1 MNRIVCGDCEQ
12 VLGESF
18 GDNSFDVCVTD
29 PPYGMG
35 MEQWD
40 HSVPPKEAWAE
51 ILRVLKPGAFC
62 LSFCSPMLY
71 HRLAVNMEDAGFVVK
86 DQLIWMVTTK
96 MASANKL
103 KPAHEPIAVCQ
114 KPFEGTVQDNFAK
127 WGTGKVNIDGNRVP
141 WEGEPPTGW
150 IKGGHQRRA
159 FGKEVE
165 KAADQDFET
174 EDANPEGRHPSNI
187 VGLFDK
193 ADHQKYFY
201 APRVTRKERGE
212 YNDHPTPKPID
223 LMRWLI
229 SIFTP
234 DKGIVL
240 DPYNGSGSTGI
251 AAIEGG
257 YEFVG
262 IDLDQHYCD
271 IAKQR
276 IADYCSGT
284 LIGLFDD

>member
-1 MNRIVCGDCEQ
+1 
-12 VLGESF
+12 
-18 GDNSFDVCVTD
+18 
-29 PPYGMG
+29 
-35 MEQWD
+35 
-40 HSVPPKEAWAE
+40 
-51 ILRVLKPGAFC
+51 
-62 LSFCSPMLY
+62 
-71 HRLAVNMEDAGFVVK
+71 MEDAGFVVK

-114 KPFEGTVQDNFAK
+114 KPFEGTVQDNFDK

-150 IKGGHQRRA
+150 IKGGHQRRS

-193 ADHQKYFY
+193 AEHQKYFY

-251 AAIEGG
+251 AAIENG